1 MNDEKREIEDR
12 DVKGRFVKGNRAAQI
27 HGAYGIKE
35 GEGEEEMPF
44 TEEREAID
52 KRLEDLRSNLEQ
64 QFPKKN
70 MKTELLISDVVRLE
84 ATIAHLELY
93 LYRAGSPVDMHRFK
107 KRNIAEVQPCMRE
120 FLQCITMKRHAL
132 LALGIEKDG
141 RKEVTPLEKAEEFDE
156 DKGEE

>member
-1 MNDEKREIEDR
+1 MNKEMEDR
-12 DVKGRFVKGNRAAQI
+12 DGKGRFVKGNKAAQV
-27 HGAYGIKE
+27 HGAYPIKD
-35 GEGEEEMPF
+35 GEEMPF
-44 TEEREAID
+44 TEEREAIE
-52 KRLEDLRSNLEQ
+52 KRLDGLRLSLEE

-70 MKTELLISDVVRLE
+70 MKTELLIRDVVRLE

-93 LYRAGSPVDMHRFK
+93 LYKAGSPVDMNRFR

-141 RKEVTPLEKAEEFDE
+141 RKAMTPLEKATEFDGAR
-156 DKGEE
+156 GEE

>member
-1 MNDEKREIEDR
+1 MNEDR
-12 DVKGRFVKGNRAAQI
+12 DGKGRFVKGNKAAQV
-27 HGAYGIKE
+27 HGAYPIKD
-35 GEGEEEMPF
+35 GEEMPF
-44 TEEREAID
+44 TEERETIE
-52 KRLEDLRSNLEQ
+52 KRLDGLRSSLEE

-70 MKTELLISDVVRLE
+70 IKTELLICDVVRLE

-93 LYRAGSPVDMHRFK
+93 LYKAGSPVDINRFK

-141 RKEVTPLEKAEEFDE
+141 RKAMTPLEKVAEFD
-156 DKGEE
+156 DVKGEE